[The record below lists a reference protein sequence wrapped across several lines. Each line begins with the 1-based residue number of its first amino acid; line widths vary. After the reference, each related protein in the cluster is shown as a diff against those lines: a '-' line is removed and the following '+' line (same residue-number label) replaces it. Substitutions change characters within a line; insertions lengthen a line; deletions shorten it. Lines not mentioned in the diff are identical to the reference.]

1 MKHIKYLLTGAVSL
15 GVPVLLGVGIAIL
28 YRIAPAVGISLI
40 MLLVLVLMY
49 KFGKKISNGE

>member
-15 GVPVLLGVGIAIL
+15 GVPVLLGVGIGIL